1 MVRVY
6 PWLEDEYGSL
16 WDIHDRIREIARIIQ
31 ELLKDKDL
39 PVDTR
44 DIIVNPIT
52 QTVETTD
59 TGAYVGS
66 LGSQAGLATCFGN
79 SDGSI
84 SVFCDEESVVMGIM
98 YVMPMPVYDSV
109 LPKWLTYRERLDS
122 FNPEFD
128 HIGYQPIYLRE
139 LSPLQAYSEGKSL
152 NTVFGYQRPWY
163 EYVQKNDRAHG
174 LFLSSLRNFIM
185 FRSFDSAPEL
195 GKEFTVMQPGS
206 VNNVFSVTEVTDKIL
221 GQIHFNCTAQLPIS
235 RVVVPRLE

>member
-1 MVRVY
+1 MSMFAM
-6 PWLEDEYGSL
+6 PEYLGG
-16 WDIHDRIREIARIIQ
+16 I
-31 ELLKDKDL
+31 
-39 PVDTR
+39 TR

-84 SVFCDEESVVMGIM
+84 SVFCDEESVVMGVM

-139 LSPLQAYSEGKSL
+139 LSLYLHQSKPSRKTIRSASVQTLMSLLQIRIRSLPLFCCL
-152 NTVFGYQRPWY
+152 ILTV
-163 EYVQKNDRAHG
+163 
-174 LFLSSLRNFIM
+174 S
-185 FRSFDSAPEL
+185 
-195 GKEFTVMQPGS
+195 
-206 VNNVFSVTEVTDKIL
+206 
-221 GQIHFNCTAQLPIS
+221 
-235 RVVVPRLE
+235 